1 MELSD
6 RLEEKFRIDVNQKRA
21 LRRLKLFTVHDLLFH
36 FPVRYSD
43 VSTVKRIEELVPGE
57 VSTVYGKVSKLK
69 TKKAWRSKMP
79 MAEGQIEDLSGK
91 IKIIWY
97 NQAYLAKMLHEGE
110 SVKLT
115 GKVTGGKRGMYLAN
129 PEFERLPNMPIDS
142 HDQLFTPRPDKG
154 GVGVGLGLSFPIYRV
169 AKSVDR
175 LQPILQNILTGGY
188 SWRKH
193 HITEEFIQDHKKQ
206 YMVHDPFLLKL
217 YNALIK
223 EARRVKILPR

>member
-115 GKVTGGKRGMYLAN
+115 GKVTGGKRGIYLAN
-129 PEFERLPNMPIDS
+129 PEFERTPNMPIDS
-142 HDQLFTPRPDKG
+142 HDSIFADTKQQTAG
-154 GVGVGLGLSFPIYRV
+154 SSFPIYPETR
-169 AKSVDR
+169 
-175 LQPILQNILTGGY
+175 G
-188 SWRKH
+188 
-193 HITEEFIQDHKKQ
+193 ITSKWFYH
-206 YMVHDPFLLKL
+206 
-217 YNALIK
+217 AIK
-223 EARRVKILPR
+223 KILRDKTLDKIEEYIPEDVLKKYSLPTLKTA